1 MAILS
6 VNGILTPAAATAP
19 TSVQLVVGPPGAD
32 GPAGPAG
39 AAGAAGTPQVTLDFW
54 ENDGFDDSGTKQLAY
69 ERLVNFTP
77 LAGTLTAEL
86 VAYVSS
92 AGGTALF
99 KLRLGGTKGLPDGTV
114 LASFSTASGSPV
126 ALNGASSPFANPGG
140 PAARQGDPAEQ
151 RQHRGL
157 YHLRPHGDNS
167 MSTSPYTFADL
178 STAETQAMI
187 RARLLAALAASG
199 QPTTSWAP
207 SSVGGLEN
215 TRLDMVSGGLAQWMA
230 ARYAAA
236 VRGRLLLAAQDDPTL
251 GFFLSYLGKKNYQ
264 LTRIQPTFTIKNFAL
279 IANDRASTTTY
290 QPGQLVARS
299 PATGNRYILNAV
311 ANVVAGAVVRG
322 VPFIAENPGAAYAD
336 AEGTVT
342 QLVTGKAGLS
352 VQDSPEFQ
360 NGFRPTAATG
370 ASTGTVTGAVDPAN
384 APYSLVVVRIEST
397 GNVGVAGYS
406 VSTDG
411 GLTFVPSGVTSS
423 LPTALPGGVGTLTFA
438 NGIVG
443 PSFAAG
449 SVFYLTVDSAF
460 VQRGRDIES
469 PAAFQQACSNRWPAL
484 SLVPVKGTMASSGRA
499 RPPRRLRRCS
509 PRPTRM
515 CRAGS

>member
-1 MAILS
+1 
-6 VNGILTPAAATAP
+6 
-19 TSVQLVVGPPGAD
+19 
-32 GPAGPAG
+32 
-39 AAGAAGTPQVTLDFW
+39 
-54 ENDGFDDSGTKQLAY
+54 
-69 ERLVNFTP
+69 
-77 LAGTLTAEL
+77 
-86 VAYVSS
+86 
-92 AGGTALF
+92 
-99 KLRLGGTKGLPDGTV
+99 
-114 LASFSTASGSPV
+114 
-126 ALNGASSPFANPGG
+126 
-140 PAARQGDPAEQ
+140 
-151 RQHRGL
+151 
-157 YHLRPHGDNS
+157 

-199 QPTTSWAP
+199 QPTSSWAP

-279 IANDRASTTTY
+279 VANDRASTTSY

-299 PATGNRYILNAV
+299 PATGNRYILNDV
-311 ANVVAGAVVRG
+311 ANVVAGTTVRG

-352 VQDSPEFQ
+352 VQDSPEFA

-370 ASTGTVTGAVDPAN
+370 ASTGTVTGTVDPAS
-384 APYSLVVVRIEST
+384 APFSLVVVRIDST

-411 GLTFVPSGVTSS
+411 GLTFIPRGVTSS
-423 LPTALPGGVGTLTFA
+423 LPTVLPGGVGTLTFA
-438 NGIVG
+438 NGNVG

-460 VQRGRDIES
+460 VQRGRDIET

-484 SLVPVKGTMASSGRA
+484 SLVPVKGTIELWARAASPEVTKVLSQANPNVPGGILVVLASQTGPASPAAQAAVQAFIQA
-499 RPPRRLRRCS
+499 RLGFQGLPAPIS
-509 PRPTRM
+509 PAV
-515 CRAGS
+515 AGSLSPAETVIVSASQQLPVAVAGSVYVPRAQMATVQAGADEAWDTYVEGLPMGGNRGAVVELERFYEILGDLGAVDVQGLTLNGVAADLAIPRGFDAVTSGTLLGSINWVPV

>member
-1 MAILS
+1 
-6 VNGILTPAAATAP
+6 
-19 TSVQLVVGPPGAD
+19 
-32 GPAGPAG
+32 
-39 AAGAAGTPQVTLDFW
+39 
-54 ENDGFDDSGTKQLAY
+54 
-69 ERLVNFTP
+69 
-77 LAGTLTAEL
+77 
-86 VAYVSS
+86 
-92 AGGTALF
+92 
-99 KLRLGGTKGLPDGTV
+99 
-114 LASFSTASGSPV
+114 
-126 ALNGASSPFANPGG
+126 
-140 PAARQGDPAEQ
+140 
-151 RQHRGL
+151 
-157 YHLRPHGDNS
+157 

-251 GFFLSYLGKKNYQ
+251 GYFLSYLGKKNYQ

-279 IANDRASTTTY
+279 VANDRASTTTY

-311 ANVVAGAVVRG
+311 ANVVAGTVVRG

-370 ASTGTVTGAVDPAN
+370 ASTGTVTGSVDPGN
-384 APYSLVVVRIEST
+384 APYSLVVIRIDST

-411 GLTFVPSGVTSS
+411 GLTFVPRGVTSS

-438 NGIVG
+438 NGDVA
-443 PSFAAG
+443 PSFVAG

-460 VQRGRDIES
+460 VQRGRDLEAA
-469 PAAFQQACSNRWPAL
+469 AAFQQACSNRWPAL
-484 SLVPVKGTMASSGRA
+484 SLVPVKGTIELWARAASQEVTKVLSQANPNVPGGILVVLASQTGPASPAAQAAVQAFIQARLGFQGLPAPISPAVAGSLSPAETVIVSASQQLPVAVKGSVYVPRSLMASVQAGADLAWDAYVEGLPMGGNRGALVEMERFYELLGDLGAVDVQGLTLNGVAADLAIPRGFDAVTSGTLLGGVNWV
-499 RPPRRLRRCS
+499 PV
-509 PRPTRM
+509 
-515 CRAGS
+515 